1 MTDHPERL
9 HRTLQ
14 RQLSRNELS
23 EAELTDPRLTQLL
36 RQVSTSYEDADKQR
50 YLHDRAFL
58 LASTEMQSL
67 YEQLKAASQ
76 SQAAIQRDRLQA
88 VFDSAATG
96 LIVLED
102 DGVVF
107 DLNPVAEAI
116 LGLEHDAMLGVGI
129 DALLRPADPVD
140 QVIPELRLALA
151 EGNNWRS
158 SDTQLLSRHDRA
170 LSVSLLFR
178 AMRTGGGV
186 LAIEDITERKQAQAE
201 LLWRANHDSLTGL
214 LNRPALIEQI
224 NRGLQR
230 ARRYGTQ
237 LAVMFI
243 DLDRFKRV
251 NDTLGHAAGDI
262 LLMDC
267 ARRITGV
274 MREVDTV
281 ARLGGDEFVAVCEN
295 LTSAEHAG
303 EIARRVT
310 RAISQPFP
318 IEEDFAYVEASVGIA
333 MSDGHGIDPGGLLR
347 DADVA
352 LYEAKQQS
360 GPAVVV
366 YTEAMIRRMQHAVQM
381 ERRLRMAM
389 RTDEFWVA
397 YQPII
402 RLTDRAIV
410 GFEALA
416 RWTSPAGP
424 VAPDEFLPVAE
435 ATGLLDPLGRRLI
448 LEALDFMTALPP
460 ELDLFLNMA
469 PGQIAADGIVEWL
482 DGAMAETGADPS
494 RIFIEITETAAI
506 ADYRIGQRLAD
517 LRARGLRIALDDF
530 GVGQSSLSALRSLPL
545 DLMKVDRSFLVSAN
559 EEPRARAV
567 ARLVCDL
574 GRTLGVDVIAE
585 GIETDDHLRLLTD
598 IGCAMGQGFLL
609 GPPQPRE
616 GALAYLPGVSRGAG
630 PR

>member
-1 MTDHPERL
+1 MTSHSEGL
-9 HRTLQ
+9 HRTLR
-14 RQLSRNELS
+14 RQLARNGLG
-23 EAELTDPRLTQLL
+23 EADLTDARIIELL
-36 RQVSTSYEDADKQR
+36 NQVSKAYEDADRQR

-58 LASTEMQSL
+58 LASTEMQGL
-67 YEQLKAASQ
+67 YEQLQAASQ
-76 SQAAIQRDRLQA
+76 SHAAIQRDRLQA

-96 LIVLED
+96 LIVLEE
-102 DGVVF
+102 DGRVF

-116 LGLEHDAMLGVGI
+116 LGLEHDAMRGSQV
-129 DALLRPADPVD
+129 DDLLRPADPLDPFVA
-140 QVIPELRLALA
+140 ELRRALA
-151 EGNNWRS
+151 EGSNWRS
-158 SDTQLLSRHDRA
+158 SDTQLLNRHDRA

-178 AMRTGGGV
+178 AMQTGGGV

-201 LLWRANHDSLTGL
+201 LLWRANHDTLTGL
-214 LNRPALIEQI
+214 LNRPALIDQI

-262 LLMDC
+262 LLMEC
-267 ARRITGV
+267 ARRITSV

-295 LTSAEHAG
+295 LSSAEQAG
-303 EIARRVT
+303 DIAQRVA
-310 RAISQPFP
+310 RAISQPFA
-318 IEEDFAYVEASVGIA
+318 IEDDFAYVEASIGIA
-333 MSDGHGIDPGGLLR
+333 MSDGHDVEPGGLLR
-347 DADVA
+347 DSDVA

-366 YTEAMIRRMQHAVQM
+366 YTEAMIRRMQNAVQM
-381 ERRLRMAM
+381 ERRLRLAM

-402 RLTDRAIV
+402 RLSDRAVV

-416 RWTSPAGP
+416 RWTSAAGP
-424 VAPDEFLPVAE
+424 IPPDEFIPVAE
-435 ATGLLDPLGRRLI
+435 ATGLLDELGRRLI
-448 LEALDFMTALPP
+448 LEALDFMTELPP
-460 ELDLFLNMA
+460 DLDLFLNMA

-482 DGAMAETGADPS
+482 DEAIAKTEADPS
-494 RIFIEITETAAI
+494 RIFIEITESAAMT
-506 ADYRIGQRLAD
+506 DYRIGQRLAD

-545 DLMKVDRSFLVSAN
+545 DLMKVDRSFLVSAAS
-559 EEPRARAV
+559 EPRARAV

-574 GRTLGVDVIAE
+574 GHTLGVDVIAE
-585 GIETDDHLRLLTD
+585 GIETEDHLRLLTD

-609 GPPQPRE
+609 GPPQPRQQ
-616 GALAYLPGVSRGAG
+616 ALAYLPA
-630 PR
+630 

>member
-1 MTDHPERL
+1 MTNHPEVL
-9 HRTLQ
+9 HRTLR
-14 RQLSRNELS
+14 RQMARNGLS
-23 EAELTDPRLTQLL
+23 EADLTDARLTELL
-36 RQVSTSYEDADKQR
+36 RQVSNAYEDADKQR

-67 YEQLKAASQ
+67 YEKLEAASQ
-76 SQAAIQRDRLQA
+76 SQAAIQRDRLKA
-88 VFDSAATG
+88 VFDTAATG

-102 DGVVF
+102 DGQIF

-116 LGLEHDAMLGVGI
+116 LGLEHDAMPGAPI
-129 DALLRPADPVD
+129 DALLRPADPLDPV
-140 QVIPELRLALA
+140 VSELRRALA

-178 AMRTGGGV
+178 AMQTGGGV

-201 LLWRANHDSLTGL
+201 LMWRANHDALTGL
-214 LNRPALIEQI
+214 LNRPALIDQI
-224 NRGLQR
+224 NRALQR

-295 LTSAEHAG
+295 LTSGEQAG
-303 EIARRVT
+303 EIAQRVART
-310 RAISQPFP
+310 ISQPFA
-318 IEEDFAYVEASVGIA
+318 IEDDYAYVEASIGIA
-333 MSDGHGIDPGGLLR
+333 MSDGHDVDPGGLLR
-347 DADVA
+347 DSDVA

-366 YTEAMIRRMQHAVQM
+366 YTEAMIRRMQHAVQL
-381 ERRLRMAM
+381 ERRLRLAM
-389 RTDEFWVA
+389 HTDEFWVA

-402 RLTDRAIV
+402 RLSNRAVV

-424 VAPDEFLPVAE
+424 IAPDEFLPVAE
-435 ATGLLDPLGRRLI
+435 ATGLLDALGRRLI
-448 LEALDFMTALPP
+448 LDALDFMTTLPP
-460 ELDLFLNMA
+460 GLELFLNMA

-482 DGAMAETGADPS
+482 DEAIAKTGANPS

-506 ADYRIGQRLAD
+506 ADYRMGQRLED

-545 DLMKVDRSFLVSAN
+545 DLMKVDRSFLVSADA
-559 EEPRARAV
+559 EPRARAV

-609 GPPQPRE
+609 GSPQPRE
-616 GALAYLPGVSRGAG
+616 RALAYLPE
-630 PR
+630 